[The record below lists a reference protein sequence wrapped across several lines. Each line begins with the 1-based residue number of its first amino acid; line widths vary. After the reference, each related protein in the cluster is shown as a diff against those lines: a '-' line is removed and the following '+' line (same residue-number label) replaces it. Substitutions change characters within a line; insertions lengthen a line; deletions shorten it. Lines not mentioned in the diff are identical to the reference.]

1 MEKQRQAKIIATIG
15 PACSDEKVLK
25 DLINAGMNVARLN
38 FSHGDHQSH
47 LEIIK
52 KIRSVSGELG
62 KPVAILQD
70 LQGPKIR
77 VGDIQEGGKHLIEY
91 SFFTVSNIDRKD
103 PNHIFINYPPIVQDL
118 EVGSRIFFDDGMLEL
133 IIREKTD
140 EHLVAQVLQGGILYS
155 KKGVNL
161 PGIDIKIPAF
171 TEKDKRDLQFGLENC
186 VDAVAVSFVRS
197 AEDIKKVRYAI
208 QEFSELDDSIPV
220 FAKLERPEAI
230 RYFDEILSLS
240 DGVMVARGDLGIEI
254 ETERVPIIQKEII
267 EKVNKAGKLV
277 ITATQMLNSMITNS
291 RPTRAETSDVAN
303 AIFDGS
309 DAVMLSG
316 ETAIGKNPIKS
327 VQVMDTIIR
336 KAEDNLSEWGHWK
349 GKQIKSYS
357 NDVLAV
363 THAAHELANDLDVQ
377 AIVVF
382 TQTGRTARLMSKTH
396 PRVPIIGSTPVART
410 FTKMAFF
417 RGVYPIILQPVQ
429 TIEEMLEQVQKEISR
444 SAFIKSG
451 QQIVV
456 IAGYPVGEIN
466 LPNFAMLY
474 TIK

>member
-1 MEKQRQAKIIATIG
+1 
-15 PACSDEKVLK
+15 
-25 DLINAGMNVARLN
+25 
-38 FSHGDHQSH
+38 
-47 LEIIK
+47 
-52 KIRSVSGELG
+52 LG

-77 VGDIQEGGKHLIEY
+77 VGDIQEGGKQLIEG
-91 SFFTVSNIDRKD
+91 SFFTISNIDKKD
-103 PNHIFINYPPIVQDL
+103 PSHIFINYPPIVQDL
-118 EVGSRIFFDDGMLEL
+118 EIGSRIYFDDGMLEL
-133 IIREKTD
+133 IIRDKTD
-140 EHLVAQVLQGGILYS
+140 EYLTAQVLQGGILYS

-171 TEKDKRDLQFGLENC
+171 TEKDKRDLQFGLKNC

-240 DGVMVARGDLGIEI
+240 DGGMAARGDLGIEI
-254 ETERVPIIQKEII
+254 ETEQVPIIQKEII

-316 ETAIGKNPIKS
+316 ETAIGKNPIKA

-336 KAEDNLSEWGHWK
+336 KAEDNLSERESERVGT
-349 GKQIKSYS
+349 
-357 NDVLAV
+357 L
-363 THAAHELANDLDVQ
+363 E
-377 AIVVF
+377 
-382 TQTGRTARLMSKTH
+382 RKTD
-396 PRVPIIGSTPVART
+396 
-410 FTKMAFF
+410 
-417 RGVYPIILQPVQ
+417 
-429 TIEEMLEQVQKEISR
+429 
-444 SAFIKSG
+444 
-451 QQIVV
+451 QIV
-456 IAGYPVGEIN
+456 
-466 LPNFAMLY
+466 F
-474 TIK
+474 